1 MNLLMENSGNGEIL
15 LNEQNIQ
22 VHSRGGTI
30 STNGRSENLVV
41 GNMDCDADAAVQSDV
56 VAKARR
62 LKEMT
67 FQDLFN
73 QEIEYDDVDEDDSDW
88 DPLEKCVPSREWFC
102 INCTMV
108 NFDDVLLCDVCGESK
123 DTEILILKSPTS
135 QQTQEIHSQTVP
147 LASDGCEG
155 SLTEESAMGS
165 CTVIG
170 FDERMLLHLESEIKS
185 QPHPERPDRLRAISA
200 SLANA
205 GGSSILKKLI
215 ECIFPGKCNRIPV
228 REITQEELS
237 MVEMP
242 DGLIIAVYDE
252 KALRFTLLSTL
263 KLLSCQAVCYLGKES
278 RRRGQESTTRRKRG
292 NKGLAKESTLAV
304 RGCGLDDGEAVGA
317 SWERFYFTPDTYA
330 NEHSACAARIAAGLC
345 ADLSKTI
352 LSGKAKNGF
361 ALVRPPG
368 HHAGIRQAMGF
379 CLHNNA
385 AVAALAAQ
393 AVNAKKVLIVD
404 WDVHHGNGT
413 QEIFEGSKS
422 VLYISLHRHEGGRF
436 YPGTGAASEV
446 GVKGAEGY
454 CVNIPWKCGGVGD
467 NDYVFAFQY
476 IVLPI
481 AVRGGGGRR
490 RRWRWTAVTVAGSGE
505 RSGGSDGSERRE
517 KLAVRG
523 GADALEFAPD
533 LTIISAGFDAA
544 RGDPLGCCDV
554 TPAGYAQMTKMLST
568 LSDGKLLV
576 ILEGGYNL
584 RSISSSATAVI
595 KVLLGESSDFDVD
608 GVVPSRAGLLTILE
622 VLKVQT
628 KYWSSLESSLTKL
641 QSQWASFSFKNKRIR
656 DRLFRSLSKEA
667 AFVGR
672 RNSTFVDNL
681 MSSSHLSKA
690 CEVDVIIPN
699 VHSSQPHAVESLD
712 GERCP
717 HADSISISPNSTR
730 SMVPGY
736 PNMGVT
742 DGEPLTALASS
753 SQNKDATSSK
763 FRIDLPKL
771 DLSLFDEYATRM
783 KKRRK
788 DFHSMIKGKKVRNEA
803 SRDVPQKQDKRHQL
817 LVESRT
823 KCLSPS
829 QNFVIEKSLAID
841 KKNES
846 IRFDGQ
852 DSNTMPF
859 TFLPHL
865 ELDGDQRS
873 VNNSVDIPAVALAL
887 ARSCI
892 LPMDWN
898 GTLNLSREELL
909 GKTCSYFFQGLAHL
923 VQMGT
928 KFSKCEESEKQA
940 KAKLNEAKEEVRKL
954 KLENF
959 RASRL
964 REQLKASLKRVDD
977 LEKEINRTKT
987 EMQFNHRL
995 ELEQL
1000 KRDHLKEKQEMASKH
1015 REESET
1021 MHSQFQVEL
1030 NLAIIQRENEIRN
1043 AYEERLKEILT
1054 DDSFSSD
1061 TNETEEEDSSK
1072 EEGDDTHG
1080 PAPNNQIS
1088 PRILSVQEKQLSK
1101 TQGPAP
1107 NNQISSSSK
1116 FSVQE
1121 KQLSKSVVPEQES
1134 SDHDL

>member
-15 LNEQNIQ
+15 LNELNIQ

-73 QEIEYDDVDEDDSDW
+73 QEIEYDDADEDDSDW

-123 DTEILILKSPTS
+123 DTEILILKSHTS
-135 QQTQEIHSQTVP
+135 QQTQEIHSQTVS

-170 FDERMLLHLESEIKS
+170 FDERMLLHSESEIKS

-205 GGSSILKKLI
+205 G
-215 ECIFPGKCNRIPV
+215 IFPGKCNRIPV

-237 MVEMP
+237 MVHSLEH
-242 DGLIIAVYDE
+242 I
-252 KALRFTLLSTL
+252 
-263 KLLSCQAVCYLGKES
+263 
-278 RRRGQESTTRRKRG
+278 
-292 NKGLAKESTLAV
+292 
-304 RGCGLDDGEAVGA
+304 EAVEL
-317 SWERFYFTPDTYA
+317 SSCMLSSYFTPDTYA

-481 AVRGGGGRR
+481 A
-490 RRWRWTAVTVAGSGE
+490 
-505 RSGGSDGSERRE
+505 
-517 KLAVRG
+517 
-523 GADALEFAPD
+523 LEFAPD

-595 KVLLGESSDFDVD
+595 KVLLGESSDFDAD

-622 VLKVQT
+622 VLKVQM

-641 QSQWASFSFKNKRIR
+641 QSQWASFSFKNKRA
-656 DRLFRSLSKEA
+656 DW
-667 AFVGR
+667 VG
-672 RNSTFVDNL
+672 L
-681 MSSSHLSKA
+681 
-690 CEVDVIIPN
+690 
-699 VHSSQPHAVESLD
+699 
-712 GERCP
+712 
-717 HADSISISPNSTR
+717 
-730 SMVPGY
+730 
-736 PNMGVT
+736 
-742 DGEPLTALASS
+742 
-753 SQNKDATSSK
+753 
-763 FRIDLPKL
+763 
-771 DLSLFDEYATRM
+771 
-783 KKRRK
+783 
-788 DFHSMIKGKKVRNEA
+788 
-803 SRDVPQKQDKRHQL
+803 
-817 LVESRT
+817 
-823 KCLSPS
+823 
-829 QNFVIEKSLAID
+829 
-841 KKNES
+841 
-846 IRFDGQ
+846 
-852 DSNTMPF
+852 
-859 TFLPHL
+859 
-865 ELDGDQRS
+865 
-873 VNNSVDIPAVALAL
+873 
-887 ARSCI
+887 
-892 LPMDWN
+892 
-898 GTLNLSREELL
+898 
-909 GKTCSYFFQGLAHL
+909 
-923 VQMGT
+923 
-928 KFSKCEESEKQA
+928 
-940 KAKLNEAKEEVRKL
+940 
-954 KLENF
+954 
-959 RASRL
+959 
-964 REQLKASLKRVDD
+964 
-977 LEKEINRTKT
+977 
-987 EMQFNHRL
+987 
-995 ELEQL
+995 
-1000 KRDHLKEKQEMASKH
+1000 
-1015 REESET
+1015 
-1021 MHSQFQVEL
+1021 
-1030 NLAIIQRENEIRN
+1030 
-1043 AYEERLKEILT
+1043 
-1054 DDSFSSD
+1054 
-1061 TNETEEEDSSK
+1061 
-1072 EEGDDTHG
+1072 
-1080 PAPNNQIS
+1080 
-1088 PRILSVQEKQLSK
+1088 
-1101 TQGPAP
+1101 
-1107 NNQISSSSK
+1107 
-1116 FSVQE
+1116 
-1121 KQLSKSVVPEQES
+1121 
-1134 SDHDL
+1134 